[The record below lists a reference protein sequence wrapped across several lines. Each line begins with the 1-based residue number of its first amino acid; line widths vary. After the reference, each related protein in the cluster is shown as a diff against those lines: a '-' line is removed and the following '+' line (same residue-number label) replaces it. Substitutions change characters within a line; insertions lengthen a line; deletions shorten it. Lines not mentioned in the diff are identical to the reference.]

1 MSWFGHKIKSDR
13 YSEDSDPPL
22 HSMEQQPQHFLP
34 GLQPLWPSV
43 NTPAVV
49 SSRLHHLI
57 SRPRKGEPKTNASPK
72 PNHRRRIAAVELNHS
87 QRGCIL
93 GELAISCVDIRSKY
107 PNLRDW
113 LVPFVLSPTPRIGQN
128 PTIGAASQQRDPWQR
143 PNSKQR
149 RARERETI
157 NSPGYARHGMTVNCF
172 CRFDLST
179 FTTLRLYEFTQPTTC
194 ISIIIP
200 HSLTY
205 TTQPAP
211 IFPTPTH
218 QNKTPT
224 PATHPPTINPQTN
237 LPSTHGPSTPT
248 MPPNPGVT
256 ILILLSHA
264 STGIL
269 AFPIVLHRRDDV
281 LPPRDT
287 ALNVFAALFT
297 ILVLVII
304 AMWVIM
310 RLINKALTTLSATV
324 TGSGTSS
331 SSTSGTGETSTTLS

>member
-1 MSWFGHKIKSDR
+1 MFLTVSLQGRWVPTMSWFGHKTKSDR

-43 NTPAVV
+43 NTPAAV

-57 SRPRKGEPKTNASPK
+57 SRPRKGDPKTNASPK

-157 NSPGYARHGMTVNCF
+157 SSPRYARHGMTVNCF

-194 ISIIIP
+194 ISIIIL

-218 QNKTPT
+218 PNKTPT
-224 PATHPPTINPQTN
+224 PATHPP
-237 LPSTHGPSTPT
+237 PSTPKPT
-248 MPPNPGVT
+248 SPPPM
-256 ILILLSHA
+256 A
-264 STGIL
+264 
-269 AFPIVLHRRDDV
+269 HR
-281 LPPRDT
+281 LQQCPPT
-287 ALNVFAALFT
+287 PA
-297 ILVLVII
+297 
-304 AMWVIM
+304 
-310 RLINKALTTLSATV
+310 
-324 TGSGTSS
+324 
-331 SSTSGTGETSTTLS
+331 

>member
-1 MSWFGHKIKSDR
+1 MLDQPHGGGPSR
-13 YSEDSDPPL
+13 AAPSDPGRHCARTTDVSHRQPSGQVGTNNVLVWSQDQVRPL
-22 HSMEQQPQHFLP
+22 LGRLGPAIALDGTTTAAFPPRSAASLAECQHTSGCFKP
-34 GLQPLWPSV
+34 P
-43 NTPAVV
+43 
-49 SSRLHHLI
+49 
-57 SRPRKGEPKTNASPK
+57 ASPHLTATQGRTQNK
-72 PNHRRRIAAVELNHS
+72 RVELNHS

-157 NSPGYARHGMTVNCF
+157 SSPRYPRHGMTVNCF

-194 ISIIIP
+194 ISIIIL

-224 PATHPPTINPQTN
+224 PATHPPP
-237 LPSTHGPSTPT
+237 PSTPKPT
-248 MPPNPGVT
+248 SPPPM
-256 ILILLSHA
+256 A
-264 STGIL
+264 
-269 AFPIVLHRRDDV
+269 HR
-281 LPPRDT
+281 LQQCPPT
-287 ALNVFAALFT
+287 PA
-297 ILVLVII
+297 
-304 AMWVIM
+304 
-310 RLINKALTTLSATV
+310 
-324 TGSGTSS
+324 
-331 SSTSGTGETSTTLS
+331 